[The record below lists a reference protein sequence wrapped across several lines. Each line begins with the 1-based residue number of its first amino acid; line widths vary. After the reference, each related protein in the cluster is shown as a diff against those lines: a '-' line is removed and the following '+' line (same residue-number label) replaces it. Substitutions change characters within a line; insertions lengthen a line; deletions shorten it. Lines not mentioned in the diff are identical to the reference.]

1 MARSPQV
8 SATIDQDLYDDIARM
23 IENTT
28 FSMSQMVA
36 ILLKQAVKERKRK
49 RKNAKED
56 STEYNTTDLG

>member
-8 SATIDQDLYDDIARM
+8 SATIDQELYDDISKM

-49 RKNAKED
+49 RKNSDAKED
-56 STEYNTTDLG
+56 TV